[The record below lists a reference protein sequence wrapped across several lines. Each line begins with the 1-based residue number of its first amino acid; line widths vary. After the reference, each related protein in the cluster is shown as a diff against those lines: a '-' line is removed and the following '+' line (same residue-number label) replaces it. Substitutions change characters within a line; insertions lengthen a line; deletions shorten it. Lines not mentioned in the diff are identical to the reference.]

1 MLVNLLSN
9 TPNPVDIMYIAGR
22 ICKNKSLDK
31 VEEEAKQKTQ
41 EEKEKFIQKLIK
53 AGHESVLEHVS
64 FTFVVEDISRIA
76 THQLVRHRMASYSQY
91 SHRGRDVELTFVIP
105 DSLGEKMDE
114 SKDMNELITQYLE
127 QSGSLY
133 YSLVDSGVP
142 PEDARFMLPSGLSS
156 TILFTMNGRELRHFL
171 KLRLAKNAQW
181 EIRELA
187 NSILKIL
194 NEVCPVLVFDIKN
207 MVIENL
213 ED

>member
-1 MLVNLLSN
+1 MRVSLLGS
-9 TPNPVDIMYIAGR
+9 TPNPVDIIYTAGR
-22 ICKNKSLDK
+22 ICRNKLLEK
-31 VEEEAKQKTQ
+31 VMEEVDHKSITD
-41 EEKEKFIQKLIK
+41 KEKFIQRLIK

-64 FTFVVEDISRIA
+64 FTFVVEEISRIA

-91 SHRGRDVELTFVIP
+91 SHRGRDTELTFVIP

-194 NEVCPVLVFDIKN
+194 NEVCPVLVGDLKEK
-207 MVIENL
+207 EN
-213 ED
+213 EICD